1 MCEMSPHGI
10 VKGAFEGIFWAT
22 YFGCTSYPCKLDF
35 KMHPFVSGK
44 STFGQKQVTNIELL
58 CFMDICHM
66 LSQYV
71 CSAEANND
79 LSSAI
84 CSRMSICLFHVE
96 ITDKISIEAFTTLL
110 QTQAVSVRELD
121 LRRAELREEDWHLR
135 GKPGLIGWVDIS
147 REL

>member
-1 MCEMSPHGI
+1 
-10 VKGAFEGIFWAT
+10 
-22 YFGCTSYPCKLDF
+22 
-35 KMHPFVSGK
+35 MHPFVSGK

-71 CSAEANND
+71 CSAEANNG

-96 ITDKISIEAFTTLL
+96 ITDLISVEAFIILL
-110 QTQAVSVRELD
+110 QTKAVSVREL
-121 LRRAELREEDWHLR
+121 EQ
-135 GKPGLIGWVDIS
+135 S
-147 REL
+147 

>member
-1 MCEMSPHGI
+1 
-10 VKGAFEGIFWAT
+10 
-22 YFGCTSYPCKLDF
+22 
-35 KMHPFVSGK
+35 
-44 STFGQKQVTNIELL
+44 
-58 CFMDICHM
+58 M

-135 GKPGLIGWVDIS
+135 GKPGLIGWVGIS
-147 REL
+147 RENLRRAAVGCLGCHKVEYCGLQHAYMHFGFCAEGVQKPRYDCWENAWAKLKQKALPALIFQIY